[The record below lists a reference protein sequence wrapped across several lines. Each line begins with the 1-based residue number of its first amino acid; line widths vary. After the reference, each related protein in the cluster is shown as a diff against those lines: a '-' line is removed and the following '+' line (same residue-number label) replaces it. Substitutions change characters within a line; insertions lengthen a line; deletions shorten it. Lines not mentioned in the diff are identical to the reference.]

1 MLRNLRPPR
10 ARIPPAVRQ
19 NAPKRGRKWDRFAL
33 TDAQVIDFM
42 RDLWPADA
50 FLPNR
55 DSTLACLERCYAA
68 GGRPDRA
75 ALTATLLPWYLDD

>member
-50 FLPNR
+50 FPPYR
-55 DSTLACLERCYAA
+55 DSALAYLELCHAA
-68 GGRPDRA
+68 GERPDRA
-75 ALTATLLPWYLDD
+75 TLTATLLPSYLND